1 MIMLNQTRISDR
13 QDVNMVQMPTPHDAV
28 FKTFLS
34 PTQTARDF
42 ITRLLPPALLAI
54 CDLPPLK
61 LESGSFVEDDD
72 YSADSG

>member
-1 MIMLNQTRISDR
+1 
-13 QDVNMVQMPTPHDAV
+13 MVQTPTPHDAV

-42 ITRLLPPALLAI
+42 ITLHLPPALLAI

-61 LESGSFVEDDD
+61 LESSSFVEDDD